1 MPLTPP
7 EKYQIRGRWK
17 GSDLGSLVSGLQG
30 AEIQASTD
38 ALTAKEPALPIKPSL
53 ANGSSSF

>member
-1 MPLTPP
+1 MPPTPP
-7 EKYQIRGRWK
+7 EKYQFRNRSK
-17 GSDLGSLVSGLQG
+17 GSNLGSLVSGMQG

-53 ANGSSSF
+53 ANGSSPF